1 MKGIVLALPFW
12 LAGPALAGADAFR
25 DCPDCPEM
33 VALPAGKFTMG
44 ATGGRGQEPAH
55 DVAIEAFAIG
65 KFEVTQGEWRAL
77 MGSNPSKFVA
87 CGDHCPVERI
97 HWHDARAFV
106 ERLSAKTGQA
116 YRLPSEA
123 EWEYACRANGDGGW
137 CGGDEFAQVA
147 WIGKLRDGPRPV
159 GGLRPNAWGLFDM
172 SGNVWEWTQDCAHAD
187 YHDAPADG
195 RAWEAEAG
203 GDCASRML
211 RGGSWLT
218 RPQYGRSTIR
228 FGFSADYRTADFG
241 FRVAR
246 SLEKGNWGN

>member
-1 MKGIVLALPFW
+1 MKGIVFVLSFW
-12 LAGPALAGADAFR
+12 LAAFAFAGAEVFR

-33 VALPAGKFTMG
+33 VSLPAGKFTMG

-55 DVAIEAFAIG
+55 AVTVAAFAIG

-77 MGSNPSKFVA
+77 MGNNPSKFSD
-87 CGDHCPVERI
+87 CGERCPVERI
-97 HWHDARAFV
+97 NWHDARTFV
-106 ERLSAKTGQA
+106 ERLSAKTGKI

-123 EWEYACRANGDGGW
+123 EWEYACRANGDSGW
-137 CGGDEFAQVA
+137 CGGDDFVQVA
-147 WIGKLRDGPRPV
+147 WIGRLRDGPRPV
-159 GGLRPNAWGLFDM
+159 GGKRPNAWGLYDM

-187 YHDAPADG
+187 YQDAPADG
-195 RAWEAEAG
+195 RPWEAEAG

-218 RPQYGRSTIR
+218 RPQYGRATIR

-246 SLEKGNWGN
+246 SLENGD